1 MSEASDGKRRREEW
15 EADLAES
22 KQGLRW
28 AEEKIQ
34 SLEEQLRQAKE
45 QKKEHEAEIRRLNQ
59 PPFDDNSELPPWE
72 SRGKRCGD
80 VRVVKTQWRMLTT
93 AERKEYWEQW
103 AQCQRE
109 ETKFDAKPYAERM
122 HAQYNEMLT
131 AKAKALLACLGDKPP
146 LKFNVGGRH
155 FRHFVERAVCDDVVG
170 VSLYDWL
177 MVNKDTKLPREPEEI
192 VMLLNEH
199 VVADHK
205 DSECQDTS
213 CSTFYWKVLDS
224 D

>member
-1 MSEASDGKRRREEW
+1 MGASIMSEASDGKRRREEW

-72 SRGKRCGD
+72 SREKRCGD

-122 HAQYNEMLT
+122 HWLIKQRHEAPSR
-131 AKAKALLACLGDKPP
+131 ARGDC
-146 LKFNVGGRH
+146 H
-155 FRHFVERAVCDDVVG
+155 AVE
-170 VSLYDWL
+170 
-177 MVNKDTKLPREPEEI
+177 
-192 VMLLNEH
+192 
-199 VVADHK
+199 
-205 DSECQDTS
+205 
-213 CSTFYWKVLDS
+213 
-224 D
+224 